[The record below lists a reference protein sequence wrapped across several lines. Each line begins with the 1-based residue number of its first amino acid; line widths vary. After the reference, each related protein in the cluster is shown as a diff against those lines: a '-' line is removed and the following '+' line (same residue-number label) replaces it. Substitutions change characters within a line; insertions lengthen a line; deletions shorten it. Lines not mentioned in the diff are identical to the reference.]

1 MKKHARGGT
10 PIECP
15 QCRGPFLASGLPKY
29 RDGLMRNKNL
39 EQLDKDVDELTRTN
53 SSTALDICTIHLQCT
68 QEPLGIF
75 LYKFMCLQTH
85 YGWKRKL
92 QGNLFPNFESRRHNF
107 ICYLLCPNKSSAPI
121 NTAYNPLKYAQVAT
135 NAT

>member
-75 LYKFMCLQTH
+75 LYKFMFSQTR
-85 YGWKRKL
+85 YGWKSKL
-92 QGNLFPNFESRRHNF
+92 QGNRPFSLPKKSQFQYRSCLLKKGYVRMEVNGVKGD
-107 ICYLLCPNKSSAPI
+107 ICY
-121 NTAYNPLKYAQVAT
+121 
-135 NAT
+135 